1 MKVIIIG
8 ATGAIGKNLVQEL
21 INDNTIEHIAIFVR
35 RDPGIKNEK
44 VQTHIVDFNQSDDWR
59 LSVQGDVVFS
69 CMGTTRKAA
78 GSKENQYKIDYT
90 YQYDFAK
97 IAAEQGVPSF
107 ILVSSASADPNSHF
121 FYSRMKGELEEAIKQ
136 LPFQQISILRPPVL
150 IRKNTTRKV
159 EKLSVSILQFFNQM
173 GLFKSQRPMKTEV
186 AARCMIE
193 LAKTEKSGVFEA
205 KDIFRIGEKQ
215 A

>member
-1 MKVIIIG
+1 
-8 ATGAIGKNLVQEL
+8 
-21 INDNTIEHIAIFVR
+21 
-35 RDPGIKNEK
+35 
-44 VQTHIVDFNQSDDWR
+44 
-59 LSVQGDVVFS
+59 
-69 CMGTTRKAA
+69 MGTTRKAA
-78 GSKENQYKIDYT
+78 GSKENQYKIYYT

-121 FYSRMKGELEEAIKQ
+121 FYTRIKGELEEAIKQ

-173 GLFKSQRPMKTEV
+173 GLFKSLRPMKTEV